1 MFRTRSGLSFRIDN
15 LDRHQYDSPHVDDD
29 LRVFI
34 RSERD
39 RCAAANQFRLA
50 REYRI
55 SACSEPDEFCR
66 LVRRKDLFQNVVES
80 FFRIVSGFHAIE
92 RKVVCGIF
100 HPAKPKGDWRCRT
113 RSTHSANGDARAVCQ
128 LDFQAAFFA
137 KREHDVA

>member
-1 MFRTRSGLSFRIDN
+1 MVAPMRPLPLSLDQQEAFERDGFVGPIDVLSATEVVALRSAVAEVIDN
-15 LDRHQYDSPHVDDD
+15 LDRHRYDSPHVDDD

-66 LVRRKDLFQNVVES
+66 LVRRKNS
-80 FFRIVSGFHAIE
+80 SGSQI
-92 RKVVCGIF
+92 G
-100 HPAKPKGDWRCRT
+100 
-113 RSTHSANGDARAVCQ
+113 RAHV
-128 LDFQAAFFA
+128 
-137 KREHDVA
+137 